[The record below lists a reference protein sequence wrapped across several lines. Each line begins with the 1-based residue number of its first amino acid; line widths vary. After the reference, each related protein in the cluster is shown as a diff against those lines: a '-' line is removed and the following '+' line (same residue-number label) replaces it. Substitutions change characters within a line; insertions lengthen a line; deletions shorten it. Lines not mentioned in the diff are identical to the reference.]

1 MIKHNQG
8 QVMRPHR
15 GSPGMQEVRHPNVYL
30 KTNPGRR
37 EMRGRDPSVE
47 EEEVPIKRLKIF
59 GKLFQVDLPKIYK
72 RIRDFIQGKSG
83 IIKTPELRNNFVVD
97 RLDGMSN
104 DDLVNKYNIS
114 KKNLNKIINDLW
126 IDP

>member
-1 MIKHNQG
+1 
-8 QVMRPHR
+8 
-15 GSPGMQEVRHPNVYL
+15 MQEVRHPNVYL

-72 RIRDFIQGKSG
+72 ESG
-83 IIKTPELRNNFVVD
+83 ILFKENPE
-97 RLDGMSN
+97 
-104 DDLVNKYNIS
+104 
-114 KKNLNKIINDLW
+114 
-126 IDP
+126 